1 MDTDRDLCE
10 ARTESEYVVYY
21 ALSIADPWIRG
32 YILISV

>member
-21 ALSIADPWIRG
+21 VLIIADPWSRG
-32 YILISV
+32 YILICV